1 MNQND
6 KVKIA
11 DIMERNGVVVGYLF
25 GSAKQ
30 GTMGPHSDIDVGVV
44 FAVDVLETDDLKR
57 RMSLSSE
64 ISRALKVPDA
74 DVINLKTVSGPL
86 IKYNAVF
93 DGELILEKDSELRFA
108 IECSIVREYE
118 DTRSLRSIASL
129 VFREYINA

>member
-1 MNQND
+1 
-6 KVKIA
+6 
-11 DIMERNGVVVGYLF
+11 MERNGVVVGYLF